1 MKPPSLGA
9 SPLLVRLS
17 YCFFAQQLETP
28 LPVEASRTGASVS
41 VAAVFIGQS
50 GVPRSGQSSMLVRAT
65 PVVALLTN
73 GHCGVPFQGQSAMLA
88 SSALAV
94 IEAFMGHSGE
104 SLRGQQLAPLWAAA
118 ATVMKMATKAMR
130 MLFILCCVLYV

>member
-1 MKPPSLGA
+1 
-9 SPLLVRLS
+9 
-17 YCFFAQQLETP
+17 
-28 LPVEASRTGASVS
+28 
-41 VAAVFIGQS
+41 
-50 GVPRSGQSSMLVRAT
+50 
-65 PVVALLTN
+65 
-73 GHCGVPFQGQSAMLA
+73 MLA

-130 MLFILCCVLYV
+130 MLFMLCCVLYVYRFYLPVNHDQAFGGCHTAALRAVAWHNTMGVAAMISGW